1 MSNKKANELNN
12 DIQNNKLVCSSD
24 LSDEY
29 SFAVGNKNPDK
40 IVSFKPT
47 TKLRLKLIQPTEQE
61 QITREK
67 LVKFYTDI
75 IQICSWSDEYYEIYG
90 RIIIWN

>member
-1 MSNKKANELNN
+1 MGYSETTKLRTMSNNKAKELNN
-12 DIQNNKLVCSSD
+12 NQNNELICSTD

-29 SFAVGNKNPDK
+29 TFAVEKENSNK
-40 IVSFKPT
+40 IISFKPT

-67 LVKFYTDI
+67 IVNFYTDLI
-75 IQICSWSDEYYEIYG
+75 NIYTCSD
-90 RIIIWN
+90 

>member
-1 MSNKKANELNN
+1 MSNKKAKELNN
-12 DIQNNKLVCSSD
+12 DIQNNELVSS
-24 LSDEY
+24 SNSSGEY
-29 SFAVGNKNPDK
+29 SFAAEKEKPDK

-47 TKLRLKLIQPTEQE
+47 TKLRLKLIQPIEQE

-75 IQICSWSDEYYEIYG
+75 IQICS
-90 RIIIWN
+90 

>member
-1 MSNKKANELNN
+1 MSNKNAKELNN
-12 DIQNNKLVCSSD
+12 KIQNNELVYSSG

-29 SFAVGNKNPDK
+29 SLAVKNKTPDK
-40 IVSFKPT
+40 VVSFKPT

-67 LVKFYTDI
+67 IVNFYTNI
-75 IQICSWSDEYYEIYG
+75 IQICS
-90 RIIIWN
+90 